1 MYVQNFEK
9 FFLKNVRAM
18 VKGRDVLS
26 LQTRRALPRD
36 RITEKLLA
44 TGAVKPEAFLSRI
57 VTNLF
62 LKYKK
67 IDYD

>member
-1 MYVQNFEK
+1 
-9 FFLKNVRAM
+9 M